1 MNFGTP
7 QEMIDEERNYYNSI
21 ENEHPNNGCL
31 GCFISIVI
39 LVIGALII
47 AI

>member
-7 QEMIDEERNYYNSI
+7 QEIIDEERNYYNSI
-21 ENEHPNNGCL
+21 ENKHPNNECL
-31 GCFISIVI
+31 GFFISIFI